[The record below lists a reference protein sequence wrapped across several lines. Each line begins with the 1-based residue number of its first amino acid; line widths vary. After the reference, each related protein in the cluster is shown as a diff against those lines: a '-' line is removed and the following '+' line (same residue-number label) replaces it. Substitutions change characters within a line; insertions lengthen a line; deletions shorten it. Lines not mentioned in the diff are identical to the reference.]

1 MIKPTKFLTV
11 KIHKSNINGFDDIN
25 TTEDVT
31 QFKKNR
37 DYTLNIFYSI

>member
-31 QFKKNR
+31 QLKKKQR
-37 DYTLNIFYSI
+37 LYVKYFL